1 MERNLLIELLE
12 DGDKVSLYSPHFEG
26 EDYSE
31 FEKFLLTYKDTYP
44 DDVKQLVYR
53 LDIIKRDGAAD
64 RHFRYEGTKRDRV
77 MALPSHL
84 ETTSLR
90 LYLLNIQAKIL
101 ILGNGGLKT
110 TATYQEDDYLH
121 RCVKT
126 LQKIDIELKAK
137 EHENVIVIKGTELH
151 GIMKTNRIMDEIRST
166 ISPEM
171 KLQMEMSV
179 SIANRIYE
187 ILEAKGMT
195 QKDLAKRLG
204 KTETEVSRWLSGT
217 HNLTLSTICKISAAL
232 GDPILQV
239 VHQVES
245 SPAYEFE
252 PMMAS
257 EPLSLS
263 Q

>member
-12 DGDKVSLYSPHFEG
+12 DGDNVSLYSPHFEG

-110 TATYQEDDYLH
+110 TATYQEDEHLH

-126 LQKIDIELKAK
+126 LQKIDIKLKEK
-137 EHENVIVIKGTELH
+137 EHENVIVVKGTELL
-151 GIMKTNRIMDEIRST
+151 GELSF
-166 ISPEM
+166 
-171 KLQMEMSV
+171 
-179 SIANRIYE
+179 SINNE
-187 ILEAKGMT
+187 
-195 QKDLAKRLG
+195 
-204 KTETEVSRWLSGT
+204 
-217 HNLTLSTICKISAAL
+217 
-232 GDPILQV
+232 
-239 VHQVES
+239 
-245 SPAYEFE
+245 
-252 PMMAS
+252 
-257 EPLSLS
+257 
-263 Q
+263 